1 MSNPNDGYA
10 KRKEMSVQGLAC
22 TFTLSNMDAYFLV
35 EDEKVSYKSKVVA
48 SGMMYRIFGQ
58 NTDILVFVDTIPYI
72 RNNAMSYDE
81 VVRVEFERLDYDVLE
96 ILSYK
101 ASVVEEL
108 EELNIIKRTYLVD
121 VPSMDSGVLRIEIS
135 SNVDVFDVLVQKI
148 LNELRIQSMD
158 TWEEV

>member
-1 MSNPNDGYA
+1 
-10 KRKEMSVQGLAC
+10 MSVQGLAC

-35 EDEKVSYKSKVVA
+35 EDERVSYKSKVVA

-81 VVRVEFERLDYDVLE
+81 VVCVELEGLDYDVLE

-101 ASVVEEL
+101 ASVAEEL

-135 SNVDVFDVLVQKI
+135 SNVDVFDGLVQKI

>member
-1 MSNPNDGYA
+1 
-10 KRKEMSVQGLAC
+10 
-22 TFTLSNMDAYFLV
+22 
-35 EDEKVSYKSKVVA
+35 
-48 SGMMYRIFGQ
+48 MMYRIFGQ
-58 NTDILVFVDTIPYI
+58 NTDILVFVNTIPYI

-121 VPSMDSGVLRIEIS
+121 VPSMDSGVLRIESS

>member
-1 MSNPNDGYA
+1 MYGSTGGAIIFVLFLYPII
-10 KRKEMSVQGLAC
+10 
-22 TFTLSNMDAYFLV
+22 DAYFLV
-35 EDEKVSYKSKVVA
+35 EDERVSYKSKVVA
-48 SGMMYRIFGQ
+48 SGMMYRILGK

-81 VVRVEFERLDYDVLE
+81 VVRVELEGLDYDVLE

-101 ASVVEEL
+101 ASVAEEL

-135 SNVDVFDVLVQKI
+135 SNVDVFDGLVQKI

-158 TWEEV
+158 IWEEV

>member
-1 MSNPNDGYA
+1 
-10 KRKEMSVQGLAC
+10 
-22 TFTLSNMDAYFLV
+22 
-35 EDEKVSYKSKVVA
+35 
-48 SGMMYRIFGQ
+48 MMYRIFGQ

-101 ASVVEEL
+101 ASVAEEL

-121 VPSMDSGVLRIEIS
+121 MPSMNSGVLRIEIS
-135 SNVDVFDVLVQKI
+135 SNVDVFDGLVQKI
-148 LNELRIQSMD
+148 VNELRIQSMD

>member
-1 MSNPNDGYA
+1 MPA
-10 KRKEMSVQGLAC
+10 PVTL
-22 TFTLSNMDAYFLV
+22 TFL
-35 EDEKVSYKSKVVA
+35 
-48 SGMMYRIFGQ
+48 
-58 NTDILVFVDTIPYI
+58 P
-72 RNNAMSYDE
+72 E

-101 ASVVEEL
+101 ASVAEEL

-135 SNVDVFDVLVQKI
+135 SNVDVFDDLVQKI
-148 LNELRIQSMD
+148 VNELRIQSMD

>member
-10 KRKEMSVQGLAC
+10 KRKEMNVRGLAC

-35 EDEKVSYKSKVVA
+35 EDERVSYKSKVVA

-81 VVRVEFERLDYDVLE
+81 VVRVEFENLDYKDLE
-96 ILSYK
+96 ILAYK
-101 ASVVEEL
+101 TCIYEE
-108 EELNIIKRTYLVD
+108 EDGNYIKRTYLVD
-121 VPSMDSGVLRIEIS
+121 YPDISSGVLRIEILS
-135 SNVDVFDVLVQKI
+135 KSNEFDSLVSAIVK
-148 LNELRIQSMD
+148 EIQVK
-158 TWEEV
+158 TIEEW

>member
-1 MSNPNDGYA
+1 
-10 KRKEMSVQGLAC
+10 MSVQGLTC

-81 VVRVEFERLDYDVLE
+81 VVRVELEGLDYDVLE

-101 ASVVEEL
+101 ASVAEEL

-121 VPSMDSGVLRIEIS
+121 VPSMDSDVLRIEIS
-135 SNVDVFDVLVQKI
+135 SNVDVFDGLVQKI
-148 LNELRIQSMD
+148 VNELRIQSMD
-158 TWEEV
+158 IWEEV

>member
-10 KRKEMSVQGLAC
+10 KRKEMNVQGLAC
-22 TFTLSNMDAYFLV
+22 TFTLSNIDAYFLV
-35 EDEKVSYKSKVVA
+35 EDERVSYKSKVVA
-48 SGMMYRIFGQ
+48 SGMMYRILGK

-72 RNNAMSYDE
+72 PNNAMSYDE
-81 VVRVEFERLDYDVLE
+81 VVHIEFEGLDYDVLD

-101 ASVVEEL
+101 VSVAEEL

-121 VPSMDSGVLRIEIS
+121 MPSMNSGVLRIEIS
-135 SNVDVFDVLVQKI
+135 SNVDVFDGLVQKI
-148 LNELRIQSMD
+148 VNELRIQSMD

>member
-22 TFTLSNMDAYFLV
+22 TFTLSNIDAYFLV
-35 EDEKVSYKSKVVA
+35 EDEQVSYKSKVVA

-81 VVRVEFERLDYDVLE
+81 VVRVELEGLDYDVLE

-101 ASVVEEL
+101 ASVAEKL

-121 VPSMDSGVLRIEIS
+121 VPSMDSDVLRIEIS
-135 SNVDVFDVLVQKI
+135 SNVDVFDGLVQKI
-148 LNELRIQSMD
+148 VNELRIQSMD
-158 TWEEV
+158 IWEEV

>member
-1 MSNPNDGYA
+1 MFDT
-10 KRKEMSVQGLAC
+10 KRKELNVQGLAC

-35 EDEKVSYKSKVVA
+35 EDEKVLYKSKVVA

-81 VVRVEFERLDYDVLE
+81 VVRVELEGLDYDVLE

-101 ASVVEEL
+101 ASVAEKL

-121 VPSMDSGVLRIEIS
+121 MPSMDSGVLRTEIS
-135 SNVDVFDVLVQKI
+135 SNVDVFDGLVQKI
-148 LNELRIQSMD
+148 VNELRIQSMD
-158 TWEEV
+158 IWEEV

>member
-81 VVRVEFERLDYDVLE
+81 VVRVELEGLDYDVLE

-101 ASVVEEL
+101 TSVAEKL

-121 VPSMDSGVLRIEIS
+121 VPSMDSDVLRIEIS
-135 SNVDVFDVLVQKI
+135 SNVDVFDGLVQKI
-148 LNELRIQSMD
+148 VNELRIQSMD
-158 TWEEV
+158 IWEEV

>member
-1 MSNPNDGYA
+1 MFDT
-10 KRKEMSVQGLAC
+10 KRKELNVQGLAC

-81 VVRVEFERLDYDVLE
+81 VVRVELEGLDYDVLE

-101 ASVVEEL
+101 ASVAEEL

-135 SNVDVFDVLVQKI
+135 SKVDVFDGLVQKI

-158 TWEEV
+158 IWEEV

>member
-35 EDEKVSYKSKVVA
+35 EDEKVLYKSKVVA
-48 SGMMYRIFGQ
+48 SSMMYRIFGQ

-81 VVRVEFERLDYDVLE
+81 VVHVELEGLDYDALE

-101 ASVVEEL
+101 ASVAEEL

-135 SNVDVFDVLVQKI
+135 NNVDVFDGLVQKI

-158 TWEEV
+158 T

>member
-1 MSNPNDGYA
+1 
-10 KRKEMSVQGLAC
+10 
-22 TFTLSNMDAYFLV
+22 
-35 EDEKVSYKSKVVA
+35 
-48 SGMMYRIFGQ
+48 MMYRILGK

-101 ASVVEEL
+101 ASVAEEL

-135 SNVDVFDVLVQKI
+135 SNVGVFDGLVQKI
-148 LNELRIQSMD
+148 VNELRIQSMD

>member
-10 KRKEMSVQGLAC
+10 KRKEMNVQGLA
-22 TFTLSNMDAYFLV
+22 
-35 EDEKVSYKSKVVA
+35 KVVA
-48 SGMMYRIFGQ
+48 SGMMYRILGK

-72 RNNAMSYDE
+72 PNNAMSYDE
-81 VVRVEFERLDYDVLE
+81 VVRVEFESLKYDVLD

-101 ASVVEEL
+101 VSVAEEL

-121 VPSMDSGVLRIEIS
+121 MPSMNSGVLRIEIS
-135 SNVDVFDVLVQKI
+135 SNVDVFDGLVQKI
-148 LNELRIQSMD
+148 INELRIQSMD

>member
-48 SGMMYRIFGQ
+48 SSMMYRIFGQ

-81 VVRVEFERLDYDVLE
+81 VVRVELEGLDYDALE

-101 ASVVEEL
+101 ASVAEEL

-135 SNVDVFDVLVQKI
+135 NNVDVFDGLVQKI

-158 TWEEV
+158 T

>member
-1 MSNPNDGYA
+1 MFDT
-10 KRKEMSVQGLAC
+10 KRKELNVQGLAC

-35 EDEKVSYKSKVVA
+35 EDERVSYKSKVVT
-48 SGMMYRIFGQ
+48 SSMMYRIFGQ

-101 ASVVEEL
+101 ASVAEEL

-135 SNVDVFDVLVQKI
+135 SNVDVFDGLVQKI

-158 TWEEV
+158 IWEEV

>member
-1 MSNPNDGYA
+1 
-10 KRKEMSVQGLAC
+10 
-22 TFTLSNMDAYFLV
+22 
-35 EDEKVSYKSKVVA
+35 
-48 SGMMYRIFGQ
+48 MMYRILGQ

-96 ILSYK
+96 ILTYK
-101 ASVVEEL
+101 ASVAEEL

-135 SNVDVFDVLVQKI
+135 SNVDVFDGLVQKI
-148 LNELRIQSMD
+148 VNELRIQSMD

>member
-1 MSNPNDGYA
+1 
-10 KRKEMSVQGLAC
+10 
-22 TFTLSNMDAYFLV
+22 
-35 EDEKVSYKSKVVA
+35 
-48 SGMMYRIFGQ
+48 MMYRIFGQ

-101 ASVVEEL
+101 VSVAEEL

>member
-1 MSNPNDGYA
+1 MFDT
-10 KRKEMSVQGLAC
+10 KRKELNVQELAC
-22 TFTLSNMDAYFLV
+22 TFTLPNVDAYFLV
-35 EDEKVSYKSKVVA
+35 NDEPVLYKSKVVA
-48 SGMMYRIFGQ
+48 SGVMYRIFGQ

-81 VVRVEFERLDYDVLE
+81 VVHVEFERLDYDVLE

-101 ASVVEEL
+101 ASVAEEL

-135 SNVDVFDVLVQKI
+135 SNVEVFDVLVQKI